1 MTTFQL
7 DTSIRFGANA
17 LEALDKHRD
26 QRVFLVTDPFLA
38 STDLFRKARARL
50 GSQVT
55 VFDEVEPN
63 PTVALV
69 GRGTTCYLK
78 ADPEVVVALGGGSP
92 IDAAKA
98 MHQAALEVG
107 RAAQH
112 GLVVVPTTSGSGSEV
127 TSFSVITDEVTH
139 AKIAMVSP
147 AMRPAVA
154 ILDPRA
160 VLGVPPKVTADAGM
174 DVLTHGLE
182 AYVATNASDFSD
194 AFAEKSVRMVF
205 ESLAR
210 CYGHGSDLDA
220 RERMHN
226 ASTLAALAFDHAGL
240 GIVHSLSHALGGRY
254 PVAHGRINALLLPHV
269 MAFNAAESPKVAARY
284 ARLARL
290 MGMASG
296 STKAGVLSLIGAVER
311 LRSELDMPARISE
324 AGVSVA
330 DLQASTDDIATTALN
345 DRCTPTNPVQPTTAQ
360 LTAILR
366 QIL

>member
-147 AMRPAVA
+147 AMRPASA
-154 ILDPRA
+154 RGNILMRCRASSRRCRLLKLRRCSGDRAAPRLA
-160 VLGVPPKVTADAGM
+160 P
-174 DVLTHGLE
+174 
-182 AYVATNASDFSD
+182 
-194 AFAEKSVRMVF
+194 
-205 ESLAR
+205 LAR
-210 CYGHGSDLDA
+210 SGF
-220 RERMHN
+220 
-226 ASTLAALAFDHAGL
+226 AAPWMLTPQTG
-240 GIVHSLSHALGGRY
+240 
-254 PVAHGRINALLLPHV
+254 
-269 MAFNAAESPKVAARY
+269 ES
-284 ARLARL
+284 
-290 MGMASG
+290 
-296 STKAGVLSLIGAVER
+296 
-311 LRSELDMPARISE
+311 
-324 AGVSVA
+324 
-330 DLQASTDDIATTALN
+330 
-345 DRCTPTNPVQPTTAQ
+345 
-360 LTAILR
+360 
-366 QIL
+366 